1 MRAKSSGGWLISN
14 FSESPIRKLSHV
26 DLICPQPKI
35 LVTTLQ
41 MQFNK
46 AANYDD
52 ALLKAADECGI
63 DREYWDILHQRH
75 EPTSDVRRKILESLG
90 FDVGSKESLDA
101 QRLRQFEGNAA
112 SALPKT
118 AVISASEQ
126 IVPLTLRADL
136 TGSVEF
142 EIALED
148 GEHLRGSLETAQLR
162 FIQELMAGE
171 RSWKRYKLQ
180 LPSEIPLGYHELHV
194 KLNDQVLAQTNLI
207 VCPDRAYLPDKLT
220 KDGRTA
226 GFNVS
231 LY

>member
-41 MQFNK
+41 MQFNT

-101 QRLRQFEGNAA
+101 QRLRQLAGNAA
-112 SALPKT
+112 SALRKT
-118 AVISASEQ
+118 PAITVSEQ
-126 IVPLTLRADL
+126 VLPLPLQADL
-136 TGSVEF
+136 PAPVEF
-142 EIALED
+142 EIALESR
-148 GEHLRGSLETAQLR
+148 EHLRGSLETAQLPV
-162 FIQELMAGE
+162 IQQSMA
-171 RSWKRYKLQ
+171 
-180 LPSEIPLGYHELHV
+180 
-194 KLNDQVLAQTNLI
+194 
-207 VCPDRAYLPDKLT
+207 
-220 KDGRTA
+220 
-226 GFNVS
+226 
-231 LY
+231 